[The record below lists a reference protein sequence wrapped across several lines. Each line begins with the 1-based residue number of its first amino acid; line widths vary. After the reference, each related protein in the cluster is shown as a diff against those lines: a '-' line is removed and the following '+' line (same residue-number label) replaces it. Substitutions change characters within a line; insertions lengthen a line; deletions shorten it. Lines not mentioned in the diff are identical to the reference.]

1 MSDQPIL
8 IIAGTNRSNSLTSAL
23 AHYYAEMLQKK
34 SVLAQVLELASLPAD
49 FMSSALYEKGVKKNN
64 AFGQAKLQME
74 QAQKYVFIVPDYNAS
89 FPGVLK
95 AFIDGIDAPKTFRGK
110 KCALVGISKGFRG
123 GSFALSHLTD
133 IFHYLRMHVY
143 PLSLT
148 LSRIS
153 DSKLETILANPNYTQ
168 LLEEQA
174 EGMINF

>member
-8 IIAGTNRSNSLTSAL
+8 VIAGTNRYNSLTSAL
-23 AHYYAEMLQKK
+23 AHYYAEMLKKK
-34 SVLAQVLELASLPAD
+34 SASAQVLELASLPPD
-49 FMSSALYEKGVKKNN
+49 FMANTLHENREQGN
-64 AFGQAKLQME
+64 AFDQAKLQMK

-95 AFIDGIDAPKTFRGK
+95 AFIDELEFPSTFAGK
-110 KCALVGISKGFRG
+110 KCALVGLSKGYRG

-133 IFHYLRMHVY
+133 IFHYLRMHIY
-143 PLSLT
+143 PLNLT

-153 DSKLETILANPNYTQ
+153 DSKLESILANPNYTQ

-174 EGMINF
+174 ESIIKF